1 MADQDEFTWIT
12 EVLLAEYD
20 PDWPVE
26 FISESRRVQD
36 VLGEKVVG
44 VHHVGSTAVNNL
56 IAKPVIDLLVEVADL
71 EPIDAMTDS
80 FIDAGYEVR
89 GESGIP
95 GRRFLT
101 RNEEGQRTH
110 DIHIFQTGHNEIAQM
125 LLFRDRLRESPD
137 VAASYADL
145 KRELA
150 AKFPDDVLRYTQ
162 EKTEFILGAVEA
174 QRRVVAIRSD

>member
-1 MADQDEFTWIT
+1 MADQEFTWIT

-20 PDWPVE
+20 PDWPGE
-26 FISESRRVQD
+26 FISESRRVRE
-36 VLGEKVVG
+36 VLGAKVVD

-56 IAKPVIDLLVEVADL
+56 IAKPIIDLLVEVADL
-71 EPIDAMTDS
+71 EPIDAMTES

-110 DIHIFQTGHNEIAQM
+110 DIHIFQTGHDEIVQM
-125 LLFRDRLRESPD
+125 LLFRDKLRENPD

-145 KRELA
+145 KRGLA
-150 AKFPDDVLRYTQ
+150 AKFHNDVLRYTQ

-174 QRRVVAIRSD
+174 QR

>member
-20 PDWPVE
+20 PDWPGE
-26 FISESRRVQD
+26 FISESRRVQE
-36 VLGEKVVG
+36 VLGEKVVD

-56 IAKPVIDLLVEVADL
+56 IAKPIIDLLVEVADL

-80 FIDAGYEVR
+80 FIGAGYEVR

-110 DIHIFQTGHNEIAQM
+110 DIHIFQTGHDEIAKM
-125 LLFRDRLRESPD
+125 LLFRDRLRENPD
-137 VAASYADL
+137 IATSYANL

-150 AKFPDDVLRYTQ
+150 AKFHDDVSRYTQ
-162 EKTEFILGAVEA
+162 EKTDFILGAVEA
-174 QRRVVAIRSD
+174 QRRVVSARSD